1 MLFQC
6 AACEKNLY
14 TEEEYENETTI
25 AVEGPRW
32 TEKRTHKE
40 EHCTADLKRP
50 KRDLCRRF
58 HYPDKVLWRGV
69 VCTYMN
75 LGYREDECSVRDSRN
90 EMLRYV
96 KIDSLTLYVENK

>member
-6 AACEKNLY
+6 ASCKKELY
-14 TEEEYENETTI
+14 TEEECENETTI
-25 AVEGPRW
+25 AIEGPRW

-58 HYPDKVLWRGV
+58 HYPDKVLWRGI

-75 LGYREDECSVRDSRN
+75 LGYREDECSIRDSRN

-96 KIDSLTLYVENK
+96 KIESLTLYVENK